1 MAVEY
6 STELCKKL
14 ERRFGELEL
23 HRPFRVERYDAGDEL
38 EYEVHPTQAAAQ
50 PGRIRL
56 AIEKFVGGGFAGQV
70 YRVRVLEADET
81 LDGLLPPGGVFALKI
96 LIPPSGGSLFFR
108 NVLHYVGFQGAFQL
122 QTNPTAA
129 RAGALWQKFIRRGA
143 RVRFGEDSCVNDVH
157 CTFVDRTLGSCGE
170 ISDWID
176 GRVWQLEVD
185 DRVDLLKRWRK
196 GKPVDET
203 QLGSPE
209 YRAKRD
215 FMTSFVRLLNDMGA
229 HEFARQYEWT
239 TCKSQPNCLKRSSTE
254 ENPEAG
260 LTAVDFRAGLTLLPF
275 LPMSPGDFLL
285 ILKGLGRG
293 SLVQFD
299 RGNLHKLRK
308 FTEQHAE
315 YFSDMGE
322 LLEELEN
329 AEKLYRDSLIDI
341 THHHFR
347 LLFSRSLWRQI
358 FASAVT
364 GWRVRGLIDESNEKA
379 IRGRAFVVL
388 LFQVLGMLPFVGRA
402 IIKAWGEADYRRH
415 YGAMIKSP
423 SYLRSAFRGKMLER
437 VVSWHRS
444 GRVKEQ
450 KAEKVASS
458 GLSFFGNAVVSF
470 LPLGIHR
477 CLTDAAYLN
486 ERLYYLTIR
495 PVKLYFDAEMR
506 EQWLRD
512 MVSEGKRKRIISED
526 DSKTILSRIKEPF
539 IQKYL
544 KSLAVHVCT
553 VPVTQVVSVL
563 VAVAYVLLHPEMP
576 RAQSWAIGLGIIALF
591 QVVPISPGSLVR
603 GFYVVYL
610 VVRERNF
617 KDYNI
622 AVFLGFFKYVG
633 YLAFPIQ
640 MAYRYPTLARFM
652 AAHWATEAVH
662 IVPVFG
668 ENGALLEHKVFTW
681 FYNVPLTLRGRM
693 RRRAESRAE
702 KPSRIWHSLPLGLLG
717 AAALVSTHYYH
728 GQHTSAVPTLGD
740 VWWAMLA
747 LPLLC
752 GSVVT
757 MSAGGATL
765 GKRIIGAALS
775 GVAAGIFF
783 SLGVLWLAGWTA
795 TAGEIVAGTVW
806 KVFILAV
813 ISPIGALLTEISL
826 PEVERLPEP

>member
-1 MAVEY
+1 MAAEY
-6 STELCKKL
+6 SVELCKRL
-14 ERRFGELEL
+14 EKRFGELNL
-23 HRPFRVERYDAGDEL
+23 NRPFRIERYDTGDEL
-38 EYEVHPTQAAAQ
+38 EYDVTPTDAAGV
-50 PGRIRL
+50 PGRVKL
-56 AIEKFVGGGFAGQV
+56 EIEKFVGGGFAGQV
-70 YRVRVLEADET
+70 YRVRVTEAEEALDEV
-81 LDGLLPPGGVFALKI
+81 LPVNGVFALKI

-108 NVLHYVGFQGAFQL
+108 NVLHYIGFQGAFQL

-143 RVRFGEDSCVNDVH
+143 RVRFGDDSCVNDVH
-157 CTFVDRTLGSCGE
+157 CTFVDHTLGSCGE

-185 DRVDLLKRWRK
+185 DRVDLLKRWRR
-196 GKPVDET
+196 GKSVDDKL
-203 QLGSPE
+203 LGSPE
-209 YRAKRD
+209 YRAKRH

-239 TCKSQPNCLKRSSTE
+239 TCKSQPNCLKRTSTE
-254 ENPEAG
+254 GEPAAG

-285 ILKGLGRG
+285 ILKGLARG

-299 RGNLHKLRK
+299 RGNLKKLRK
-308 FTEQHAE
+308 FIQQHADE
-315 YFSDMGE
+315 FADMDE
-322 LLEELEN
+322 LLDELERS
-329 AEKLYRDSLIDI
+329 EMVYRDSLIDI
-341 THHHFR
+341 THNHLR
-347 LLFSRSLWRQI
+347 LLFSRPLWRQI
-358 FASAVT
+358 FSSAVA
-364 GWRVRGLIDESNEKA
+364 GWRVRGLIDESHEEA
-379 IRGRAFVVL
+379 TRGRSFVVL
-388 LFQVLGMLPFVGRA
+388 LFQILGMLPFVGRA
-402 IIKAWGEADYRRH
+402 IIKTWGEADYRRH
-415 YGAMIKSP
+415 YGALLTSG
-423 SYLRSAFRGKMLER
+423 SYFRRAFKGKMLER
-437 VVSWHRS
+437 VVVWHRC
-444 GRVKEQ
+444 GRVDQ
-450 KAEKVASS
+450 HKAEKVASS
-458 GLSFFGNAVVSF
+458 GLSFFGNAFASF
-470 LPLGIHR
+470 LPLGIHK
-477 CLTDAAYLN
+477 CLTDGAYFRA
-486 ERLYYLTIR
+486 RLYHLTIR
-495 PVKLYFDAEMR
+495 PIKLYFDAELR

-512 MVSEGKRKRIISED
+512 MVSDGRKKRIISED
-526 DSKTILSRIKEPF
+526 DSDTILSRIKEPF

-603 GFYVVYL
+603 GCYVVYL

-662 IVPVFG
+662 VVPVFG

-693 RRRAESRAE
+693 RRRAEFRSA
-702 KPSRIWHSLPLGLLG
+702 KPSRLWHALPLGALG
-717 AAALVSTHYYH
+717 AATLISTQYFY
-728 GQHTSAVPTLGD
+728 GQQIGHVPTLAEI
-740 VWWAMLA
+740 WWAMLA

-752 GSVVT
+752 GSIIT
-757 MSAGGATL
+757 LSAGGATL
-765 GKRIIGAALS
+765 GQRIIGATLF
-775 GVAAGIFF
+775 GVFTGIFF
-783 SLGVLWLAGWTA
+783 STSAFWLAGWVSSPV
-795 TAGEIVAGTVW
+795 EIVAGTVW
-806 KVFILAV
+806 VVFILAV
-813 ISPIGALLTEISL
+813 LSPIGALATEL
-826 PEVERLPEP
+826 VLPEP